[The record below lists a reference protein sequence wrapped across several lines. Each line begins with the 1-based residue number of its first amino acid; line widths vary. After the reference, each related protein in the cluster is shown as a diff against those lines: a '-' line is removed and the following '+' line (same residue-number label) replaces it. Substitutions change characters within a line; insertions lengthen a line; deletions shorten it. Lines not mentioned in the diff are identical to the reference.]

1 MIEGEE
7 MVVAWVLINTA
18 PGKTKEVLEGI
29 RKIDGVS
36 YAYAVFGRYD
46 IVASSKDLPDLGKVA
61 SLVVNEIC
69 KLDGVTK
76 TETLIVADL

>member
-1 MIEGEE
+1 
-7 MVVAWVLINTA
+7 MVVAGVLINTA
-18 PGKTKEVLEGI
+18 PGKTKDVLEGV

-46 IVASSKDLPDLGKVA
+46 IVATSKDMADLSEVA
-61 SLVVNEIC
+61 GMVVNEIC

-76 TETLIVADL
+76 TETLIVADI